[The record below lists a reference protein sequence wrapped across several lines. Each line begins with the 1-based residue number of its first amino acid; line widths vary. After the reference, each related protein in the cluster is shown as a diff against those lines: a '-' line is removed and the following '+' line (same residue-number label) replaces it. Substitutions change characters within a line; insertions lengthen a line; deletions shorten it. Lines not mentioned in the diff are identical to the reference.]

1 MRWML
6 EVAYI
11 GILSSWRWLL
21 GSVAVVGA
29 LVGLLLMVGVLGGG
43 SDDGSGA
50 ALPSAIASP
59 TPTPAAST
67 NPTAVPQPTPTL
79 PPTLPPILPPILAPT
94 VAPTVAPAPK
104 FISVPILATR
114 ANNVGSLEFVL
125 VYDSD
130 KLELEQVER
139 GLLSGDALIDF
150 STPSPGK
157 LWTGIIDISGID
169 GSGPVAVVRFKIRDN
184 VGGNMPF
191 TLENVAAFDANTLV
205 DIVTGTT
212 PGEFTVSGVTPLSPI
227 VTFQ

>member
-21 GSVAVVGA
+21 GSAAVVGA
-29 LVGLLLMVGVLGGG
+29 LVGLLFAVGVLGGG
-43 SDDGSGA
+43 SDGSGA
-50 ALPSAIASP
+50 ELPSAIASP

-67 NPTAVPQPTPTL
+67 NSTAVPQPTPTL
-79 PPTLPPILPPILAPT
+79 APTLAPIVAPT
-94 VAPTVAPAPK
+94 LAPTVAPAPK

-184 VGGNMPF
+184 VGGTMPF

-212 PGEFTVSGVTPLSPI
+212 PGKFTVSGVTPLSPI